1 MQALV
6 NTAATLSYFSS
17 VFLSAP
23 LTSLMM
29 SLSGMPSTYIMFALV
44 NCTVFGIV
52 FFLVPETGG
61 RSYIQFK
68 KEEQKRKEGTE
79 EEEYDNILQI

>member
-6 NTAATLSYFSS
+6 NSAATLSYFSS

-29 SLSGMPSTYIMFALV
+29 SLAGMPSTYIMFALV
-44 NCTVFGIV
+44 NCTVLGIV

-68 KEEQKRKEGTE
+68 GAKEEEFDK
-79 EEEYDNILQI
+79 ILQI

>member
-1 MQALV
+1 
-6 NTAATLSYFSS
+6 
-17 VFLSAP
+17 
-23 LTSLMM
+23 
-29 SLSGMPSTYIMFALV
+29 MFALV